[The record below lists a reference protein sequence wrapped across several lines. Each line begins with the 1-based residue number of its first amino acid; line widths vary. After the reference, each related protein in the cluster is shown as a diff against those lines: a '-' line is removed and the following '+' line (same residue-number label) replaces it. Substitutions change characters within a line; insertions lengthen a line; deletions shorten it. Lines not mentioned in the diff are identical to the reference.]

1 MLINIGESFINNNNI
16 SVRLSI
22 SIETC
27 KCAPVVSSN
36 FYLLSPY
43 LSKDANNT
51 LSGVFGKILDDAIH
65 FTCGTCNTPSGLL
78 STKLDKS
85 RNGRGGFAEKA
96 SELKTLN
103 EIDEFTDLSF
113 PIIGNTLSDEMVGY
127 PFVPLVSHPGVVAIV
142 RDKDINEIVVDMI
155 VMIISI
161 YPLLLLNL
169 LMMVTA
175 GFIVWI
181 LVSPCL

>member
-1 MLINIGESFINNNNI
+1 MSLIIPLFTF
-16 SVRLSI
+16 
-22 SIETC
+22 IETC
-27 KCAPVVSSN
+27 RCPPMVSSN

-65 FTCGTCNTPSGLL
+65 FMCGTCNTPSGLVN
-78 STKLDKS
+78 TKLDKS
-85 RNGRGGFAEKA
+85 RNGRGGFAEKT

-103 EIDEFTDLSF
+103 EIDQFTDLSF
-113 PIIGNTLSDEMVGY
+113 PIIANTLSDEMVGY
-127 PFVPLVSHPGVVAIV
+127 PFVPLVAHPGVVAIV
-142 RDKDINEIVVDMI
+142 RDKDINEIVIDMI
-155 VMIISI
+155 VMIVGI

-175 GFIVWI
+175 GFLVWM
-181 LVSPCL
+181 LVSYQGLKVLY